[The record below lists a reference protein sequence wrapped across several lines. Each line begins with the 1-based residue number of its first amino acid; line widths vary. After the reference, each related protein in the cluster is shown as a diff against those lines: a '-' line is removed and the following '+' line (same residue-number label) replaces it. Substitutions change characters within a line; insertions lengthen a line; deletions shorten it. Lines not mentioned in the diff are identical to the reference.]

1 MDGYKRKTDIFSKCF
16 EFEDLLSDLKSSGKY
31 FYYRSISSIQGPE
44 VIFKGKKLIML
55 GSNNYLG
62 LIEDKRVI
70 EAAAGALRRYG
81 TGCSG
86 SRLLNGTIDLH
97 SKLEEQ
103 IAEFLK
109 KEAALVFATGMQ
121 ANLGCIQA
129 LLTQE
134 SLAILDKYDHAS
146 IIDGCRFSSGEFKRY
161 PHNDMKNLEYLL
173 HNDHEKNKLIIVD
186 GVFSMEGDIANLPE
200 IVKLAKLYNA
210 RIMVDDAHGIGV
222 LGKNGAGTSE
232 HFKLESEVDIIMGT
246 FSKALATI
254 GGFIASSKE
263 VIDYIKHTGRSMLF
277 SASLPAPLVAAA
289 SEAIKIVK
297 KEPERRENLWQ
308 NAIFWLEG
316 LKSMG
321 FNTGDSLTPVVP
333 VIIGEEDKTYEMCRN
348 LEERGVF
355 VNPVVPPAVPPG
367 RALLRTSVMA
377 THTKKQLQMALDAFA
392 EVKHKNGVKSNI

>member
-1 MDGYKRKTDIFSKCF
+1 
-16 EFEDLLSDLKSSGKY
+16 
-31 FYYRSISSIQGPE
+31 
-44 VIFKGKKLIML
+44 
-55 GSNNYLG
+55 
-62 LIEDKRVI
+62 
-70 EAAAGALRRYG
+70 
-81 TGCSG
+81 
-86 SRLLNGTIDLH
+86 
-97 SKLEEQ
+97 
-103 IAEFLK
+103 
-109 KEAALVFATGMQ
+109 
-121 ANLGCIQA
+121 
-129 LLTQE
+129 
-134 SLAILDKYDHAS
+134 
-146 IIDGCRFSSGEFKRY
+146 
-161 PHNDMKNLEYLL
+161 MKNLEYLL

-186 GVFSMEGDIANLPE
+186 GVCSMEGDIANLPE